1 MNTSNRD
8 PRNELIHA
16 IRGEKQY
23 MHLNE
28 IKRVNGIFQ
37 NNHVGKQWRRLRKNE
52 IDMLLKNGNNCLPVG
67 EGESRERMEA

>member
-28 IKRVNGIFQ
+28 IKRVNSIFQ
-37 NNHVGKQWRRLRKNE
+37 NNQTTFH
-52 IDMLLKNGNNCLPVG
+52 
-67 EGESRERMEA
+67 RELHQSVNQQGCANVQCSLVSSTFQKRII